1 MATPP
6 QSPMPPDA
14 GGAAPQG
21 GAPGAGGI
29 HPSIPDAI
37 GQSGG
42 TAQKLAKLAM
52 DAQKIAGDSPETAP
66 MMREVQN
73 QVRMAT
79 MKMIQQRA
87 ASQQQTPQI

>member
-1 MATPP
+1 MASPAQT
-6 QSPMPPDA
+6 PMPPNA

-21 GAPGAGGI
+21 AAPGAGGI

-52 DAQKIAGDSPETAP
+52 DAQKISSDDPSTAP

-73 QVRMAT
+73 QVRLAT
-79 MKMIQQRA
+79 VKMIQQRA